1 MFQAEVKEKNH
12 EINQFSLS
20 GEFKSAQCEDV
31 TRMRTY
37 TQIRA
42 RRFPVP
48 GKHVCVCVCV

>member
-20 GEFKSAQCEDV
+20 GEFKSAQCEDM

-42 RRFPVP
+42 RRFLVP
-48 GKHVCVCVCV
+48 GKHVCV